1 MALSQRLPAGG
12 GYDLGQLPAATLA
25 CAYSTLD
32 DDSAEQT
39 YKALNRWTQTK
50 GYEVVGPKRE
60 ICHQQ
65 VLEIQFPV
73 ARV

>member
-1 MALSQRLPAGG
+1 MTRSGG
-12 GYDLGQLPAATLA
+12 W
-25 CAYSTLD
+25 
-32 DDSAEQT
+32 T
-39 YKALNRWTQTK
+39 YQALNRWTQTK